1 MRKLMMVLGMVVV
14 LVALVAAAAL
24 AVTGKQVQCKSV
36 PCYGAKGDDK
46 ILERRGDGKQDVIIP
61 KGGDDLILANK
72 YTDDHDALRRGGGD
86 DKINVADGDKLD
98 VANGGKGYDICI
110 VDAKREAGTSC
121 ASVRVKRP

>member
-1 MRKLMMVLGMVVV
+1 MRRMMLVLGMVTV
-14 LVALVAAAAL
+14 LVPLVGVAAL
-24 AVTGKQVQCKSV
+24 AVTGKEVQCRSV

-46 ILERRGDGKQDVIIP
+46 ILERRGDGKQDVIVP

-72 YTDDHDALRRGGGD
+72 YTKDHDVVRRGGGN

-98 VANGGKGYDICI
+98 LANGGKGYDVCI

-121 ASVRVKRP
+121 AKVLRR

>member
-1 MRKLMMVLGMVVV
+1 MRRMMMALALVAV

-24 AVTGKQVQCKSV
+24 AANGELIRCKSV

-46 ILERRGDGKQDVIIP
+46 ILERRGEGKDDVIIP

-72 YTDDHDALRRGGGD
+72 YTDDRDALRRGGGD